1 MHMKQIITLSTSFST
16 LLFLSACGGGG
27 TDYKFT
33 APTFVAEPSPTAIF
47 SPADGGP
54 STNNILFAGTT
65 DGTLNIPVADDDPR
79 KPLIDQLNTLDG
91 FSTTNP
97 IATNFG
103 TSLDAS
109 SLTVGESI
117 RVFEVSTTIAG
128 AVTGVVAELA
138 PNEITAI
145 TTGAENKTLALL
157 PLRPLK
163 ESTTYMVVLTN
174 GIKDTEGASAKSSST
189 YLLLKSAIEIPDS
202 ATPDPTQLAT
212 LRALRPAVN
221 AMESAAASPPTGI
234 SAVTSN
240 NIVLSW
246 AFTTQSITPAL
257 DSVAAKA
264 TAGTLTIVPTGATPK
279 SFIPTSAGISDVFIG
294 TLDVPYYLKA
304 PDTTDPL
311 AALTSFWKGA
321 ITGNT
326 PNGFLTRSNSTPIS
340 TGTMTMPVL
349 LTIPKETED
358 NPKPEAGWPIVMY
371 QHGITRVR
379 TDMLIYADNMAK
391 AGFAL
396 VAIDLPMHGVTNP
409 LHPLVANT
417 NIFPSVR
424 EQTFGMDFATGTTPG
439 TPDGAPDP
447 SGTHFINLG
456 SLLTSRD
463 NIRQGVSNLL
473 TLRRSLGNIPNIN
486 TDKVGFIAHSLGG
499 VVGATYLGVETKP
512 LPSSLITMGGGI
524 SGIVENSGSFGPPV
538 IAGLAAQGVTG
549 ASLRAFFI
557 TAQTILDPAD
567 PLNFASSIS
576 SVHPIHMIEVV
587 GDGTDANLPDQ
598 TIPNL
603 VPPLSGTEPLAAL
616 MGLKS
621 VSSTVRDI
629 APTAG
634 GIVRF
639 TQGEHAS
646 ILRPSKNGG
655 DNFDYLHVFIEMH
668 RQVAAFQASFGTAIV
683 ITDDTIIKQ

>member
-1 MHMKQIITLSTSFST
+1 MQLKQIFTLSSA
-16 LLFLSACGGGG
+16 LVFLSACGGGG
-27 TDYKFT
+27 TDYKFPQ
-33 APTFVAEPSPTAIF
+33 PTFVAEPSSTAIF

-54 STNNILFAGTT
+54 STNNLLFAGST

-97 IATNFG
+97 IATSFD

-109 SLTVGESI
+109 SLVVGESI
-117 RVFEVSTTIAG
+117 RVFEVSTTATG
-128 AVTGVVAELA
+128 AVTGVVSELA
-138 PNEITAI
+138 PNEITAVA
-145 TTGAENKTLALL
+145 TGSENKTLALV
-157 PLRPLK
+157 PLKPLK

-174 GIKDTEGASAKSSST
+174 GIKDAEGASAKSSST
-189 YLLLKSAIEIPDS
+189 YLLLKSGIEIPDS

-212 LRALRPAVN
+212 LRALRPLVN
-221 AMESAAASPPTGI
+221 AMESAVASPPEGV
-234 SAVTSN
+234 SAVASN
-240 NIVLSW
+240 SIILSW
-246 AFTTQSITPAL
+246 AFTTQSITPVL
-257 DSVAAKA
+257 DAVAVKA
-264 TAGTLTIVPTGATPK
+264 DAGTLIIAPTGATPK
-279 SFIPTSAGISDVFIG
+279 TFIPTSAGISDVFIG

-304 PDTTDPL
+304 PDATDPL
-311 AALTSFWKGA
+311 AALTSFWKGG

-326 PNGFLTRSNSTPIS
+326 PNGFLTRFNSTPIA
-340 TGTMTMPVL
+340 TDTMTMPVM
-349 LTIPKETED
+349 LTIPMETET
-358 NPKPEAGWPIVMY
+358 NPKPSAGWPIVMY

-379 TDMLIYADNMAK
+379 TDMLIYADNIAK

-396 VAIDLPMHGVTNP
+396 IAIDLPMHGITDP
-409 LHPLVANT
+409 SIPFMADNT
-417 NIFPSVR
+417 PFPNDR
-424 EQTFGMDFATGTTPG
+424 EQTFNMDFATGTTPG
-439 TPDGAPDP
+439 TPDGNIDP

-473 TLRRSLGNIPNIN
+473 TLRRSLGNIPNIDA
-486 TDKVGFIAHSLGG
+486 DKVGLIAHSLGG

-549 ASLRAFFI
+549 DSLRAFFI

-567 PLNFASSIS
+567 PLNFVSSIA

-587 GDGTDANLPDQ
+587 GDGTAANLPDQ

-603 VPPLSGTEPLAAL
+603 VLPLTGTEPLAAL

-621 VSSTVRDI
+621 VSKTVSDI

-655 DNFDYLHVFIEMH
+655 NNFDYLHVLTEMH
-668 RQVAAFQASFGTAIV
+668 RQVAAFQASFGTSIV
-683 ITDDTIIKQ
+683 IKDNTIIKQ